1 MQVQVELTCDVSFI
15 CTHVIICTPHRKVAE
30 AELEVSKADCK
41 VAKAELAA
49 LKAKDTPASQLAE
62 AER

>member
-1 MQVQVELTCDVSFI
+1 MY
-15 CTHVIICTPHRKVAE
+15 THTHRKVAE
-30 AELEVSKADCK
+30 AELEVSKADGK

>member
-1 MQVQVELTCDVSFI
+1 MSHAYAHMSSYVHT
-15 CTHVIICTPHRKVAE
+15 HRKVAE